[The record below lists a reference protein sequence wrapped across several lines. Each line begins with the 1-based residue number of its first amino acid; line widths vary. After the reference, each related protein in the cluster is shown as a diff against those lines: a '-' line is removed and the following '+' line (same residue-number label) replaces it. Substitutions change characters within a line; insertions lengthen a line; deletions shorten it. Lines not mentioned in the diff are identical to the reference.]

1 MTREE
6 VVEIMN
12 YCKEHKVTYKSR
24 LEELNIPVWRFYDSK
39 SRYAAE
45 QSSGKSAQGEFI
57 ELPHSGSFVPVPSF
71 QSSRP
76 AAMFSLND
84 SMRYLLYNRPTD
96 MRKSF
101 HTLSGIITDAMGQ
114 DPCSGNVYIFINRA
128 RDRIKL
134 LHWEPGGMV
143 LYSKLLEAGT
153 LGKPDSAND
162 NEVCTNIEW
171 RELVM
176 IVEGI
181 MEARDSRRTRLE
193 NLQKLRK

>member
-1 MTREE
+1 
-6 VVEIMN
+6 
-12 YCKEHKVTYKSR
+12 
-24 LEELNIPVWRFYDSK
+24 
-39 SRYAAE
+39 
-45 QSSGKSAQGEFI
+45 
-57 ELPHSGSFVPVPSF
+57 
-71 QSSRP
+71 
-76 AAMFSLND
+76 MFSLND
-84 SMRYLLYNRPTD
+84 SMRYLLYNRPAD

-153 LGKPDSAND
+153 L
-162 NEVCTNIEW
+162 
-171 RELVM
+171 

>member
-1 MTREE
+1 
-6 VVEIMN
+6 
-12 YCKEHKVTYKSR
+12 
-24 LEELNIPVWRFYDSK
+24 
-39 SRYAAE
+39 
-45 QSSGKSAQGEFI
+45 
-57 ELPHSGSFVPVPSF
+57 
-71 QSSRP
+71 
-76 AAMFSLND
+76 MFSLND
-84 SMRYLLYNRPTD
+84 SMCYLLYNRPTD

-114 DPCSGNVYIFINRA
+114 APCNGNMYIFINRT

-143 LYSKLLEAGT
+143 QYSKLLEAGT
-153 LGKPDSAND
+153 LGKPDSASD
-162 NEVCTNIEW
+162 NEVCANIEW

>member
-1 MTREE
+1 
-6 VVEIMN
+6 
-12 YCKEHKVTYKSR
+12 
-24 LEELNIPVWRFYDSK
+24 
-39 SRYAAE
+39 
-45 QSSGKSAQGEFI
+45 
-57 ELPHSGSFVPVPSF
+57 
-71 QSSRP
+71 
-76 AAMFSLND
+76 MFSLND
-84 SMRYLLYNRPTD
+84 SMCYLLYNRPTD

-114 DPCSGNVYIFINRA
+114 DPCNGNVYIFIN

-143 LYSKLLEAGT
+143 QYSKLLEAGT
-153 LGKPDSAND
+153 LGKSDSASD

-181 MEARDSRRTRLE
+181 MEACDSRRTRLE

>member
-1 MTREE
+1 
-6 VVEIMN
+6 
-12 YCKEHKVTYKSR
+12 
-24 LEELNIPVWRFYDSK
+24 
-39 SRYAAE
+39 
-45 QSSGKSAQGEFI
+45 
-57 ELPHSGSFVPVPSF
+57 
-71 QSSRP
+71 
-76 AAMFSLND
+76 MFSLND

-153 LGKPDSAND
+153 LWKPATP
-162 NEVCTNIEW
+162 V
-171 RELVM
+171 
-176 IVEGI
+176 
-181 MEARDSRRTRLE
+181 ARDLKTCRNFE
-193 NLQKLRK
+193 NSAVFLLCLLLYVIGF

>member
-1 MTREE
+1 
-6 VVEIMN
+6 
-12 YCKEHKVTYKSR
+12 
-24 LEELNIPVWRFYDSK
+24 
-39 SRYAAE
+39 
-45 QSSGKSAQGEFI
+45 
-57 ELPHSGSFVPVPSF
+57 
-71 QSSRP
+71 
-76 AAMFSLND
+76 MFSLND

-153 LGKPDSAND
+153 LRDLKTCRNFENSA
-162 NEVCTNIEW
+162 VFLLCLLLYVI
-171 RELVM
+171 
-176 IVEGI
+176 GF
-181 MEARDSRRTRLE
+181 
-193 NLQKLRK
+193 

>member
-1 MTREE
+1 
-6 VVEIMN
+6 
-12 YCKEHKVTYKSR
+12 
-24 LEELNIPVWRFYDSK
+24 
-39 SRYAAE
+39 
-45 QSSGKSAQGEFI
+45 
-57 ELPHSGSFVPVPSF
+57 
-71 QSSRP
+71 
-76 AAMFSLND
+76 MFSLND

-153 LGKPDSAND
+153 L
-162 NEVCTNIEW
+162 
-171 RELVM
+171 
-176 IVEGI
+176 I

>member
-1 MTREE
+1 
-6 VVEIMN
+6 
-12 YCKEHKVTYKSR
+12 
-24 LEELNIPVWRFYDSK
+24 
-39 SRYAAE
+39 
-45 QSSGKSAQGEFI
+45 
-57 ELPHSGSFVPVPSF
+57 
-71 QSSRP
+71 
-76 AAMFSLND
+76 MFSLND

-114 DPCSGNVYIFINRA
+114 DPSNGNVYIFINRA

-171 RELVM
+171 RELV
-176 IVEGI
+176 
-181 MEARDSRRTRLE
+181 SKHSKKCTFYT
-193 NLQKLRK
+193 LRFGCSFAAVNTIKPQLL